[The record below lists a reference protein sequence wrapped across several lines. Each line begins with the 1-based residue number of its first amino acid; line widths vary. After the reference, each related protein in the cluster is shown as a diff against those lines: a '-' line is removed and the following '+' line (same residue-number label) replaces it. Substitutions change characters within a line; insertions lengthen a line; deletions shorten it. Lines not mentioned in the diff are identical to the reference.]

1 VVAAG
6 RIARVDV
13 FAEPYRTLEGASIG
27 TPEAALHRLYPAAA
41 TEPHPY
47 ADFAHALL
55 VAGDAGTGLAFETDG
70 QAVTA
75 LRSGTIEAVSS
86 IEGCP

>member
-1 VVAAG
+1 M
-6 RIARVDV
+6 
-13 FAEPYRTLEGASIG
+13 
-27 TPEAALHRLYPAAA
+27 AA

-55 VAGDAGTGLAFETDG
+55 VPGDAGTGLAFETDG